1 MPRFNIPLIAALVA
15 FALCGACQSSG
26 GGTQN
31 ADSPNEE
38 TTNVP
43 DAPPAMT
50 LAEQAR
56 EAGFDVDYIMGKF
69 DPAQHPDFVVID
81 QQYADRGGLY
91 LRKEVYEAFLNM
103 REAAAKE
110 GITMTIR
117 SATRNFD
124 YQQGI
129 WERKWTGARKLS
141 SGANAAQA
149 FPDPKARALEILK
162 YSSMPGTSRHH
173 WGTDMDLNAF
183 NNEYFETGPG
193 QKLYTWMQAHAA
205 EYGFC
210 QPYSPK
216 GEERPYGYN
225 EEKWH
230 WSYLPTAQPLTALA
244 QKSLSN
250 GDIEGFKGAAVAGE
264 IDVVRKYVL
273 GINPACMP

>member
-1 MPRFNIPLIAALVA
+1 MLRLNTLIAALLA

-26 GGTQN
+26 SDAQQSQSTN
-31 ADSPNEE
+31 AE
-38 TTNVP
+38 TNVP
-43 DAPPAMT
+43 DAPPPMT
-50 LAEQAR
+50 LAEQAK
-56 EAGFDVDYIMGKF
+56 EAGFDINYIMGKF
-69 DPAQHPDFVVID
+69 KPEAHDDFVLID
-81 QQYADRGGLY
+81 QKYADRGGLY

-124 YQQGI
+124 YQKGI
-129 WERKWTGARKLS
+129 WERKWTGARHLS
-141 SGANAAQA
+141 SGENAAQA
-149 FPDPKARALEILK
+149 FPNPKDRALEILK

-193 QKLYTWMQAHAA
+193 QKLYAWMQAHAA

-216 GEERPYGYN
+216 GEVRPYGYN

-244 QKSLSN
+244 KASLSN
-250 GDIEGFKGAAVAGE
+250 TDIKGFEGAETAEG

-273 GINPACMP
+273 GVNQECMP